1 MTLSDH
7 DEITELVSGHSHD
20 LAFSAYFDICPLKV
34 HQEKWSWFYVIA
46 YFDICPLKVHWENGH
61 DFMLLHTLI

>member
-7 DEITELVSGHSHD
+7 DEITDLVSGHSHD
-20 LAFSAYFDICPLKV
+20 LAFSAYFDIGPLKV

-46 YFDICPLKVHWENGH
+46 YFDIGPLKVHWENGH

>member
-7 DEITELVSGHSHD
+7 DEITDLVSGHSHD

-34 HQEKWSWFYVIA
+34 HQEKWS
-46 YFDICPLKVHWENGH
+46 
-61 DFMLLHTLI
+61 